1 MVIVAREEG
10 CVRAAIQCK
19 SAPIC
24 MCVKQLDPRRSP
36 PPSLHGELHFCIVS
50 VFFFFFF
57 YHWHAEHAQGLP
69 LTLPSLRHKDFTF
82 DFDGFS
88 GRQGAFPV
96 QEGVKKNTQSERNSE
111 KLLEM

>member
-10 CVRAAIQCK
+10 CVSAAIQCK

-50 VFFFFFF
+50 VFFFFITGMQNMPKACRSHCLL
-57 YHWHAEHAQGLP
+57 YGIK
-69 LTLPSLRHKDFTF
+69 TSLLILMV
-82 DFDGFS
+82 S
-88 GRQGAFPV
+88 
-96 QEGVKKNTQSERNSE
+96 QEDRVHSQFRKE
-111 KLLEM
+111 